1 MKKNV
6 MFLTGIAMSLM
17 AYSQNQTQITLD
29 EVSIIVPTYT
39 GISISSRE
47 HEFASINDYLI
58 ERVQYPRESYNLI
71 GTEVVEFWVSATG
84 ELTDFKVSNSVSS
97 EVDKEV
103 FGSLMETSGK
113 WIPGSVDGEPV
124 NMKCKI
130 SLVFKPNDSYDLRK
144 IARQYQEKGKRKL
157 LVVKDPQKALRYFN
171 QAIVLLPN
179 EVSLIAARSLCKYE
193 LGDDLGAW
201 ADCKSLNTLLN
212 TADFHLQ
219 GTFPVKEL
227 NHLAGY
233 AEYVSIPQ
241 TQANLNK

>member
-6 MFLTGIAMSLM
+6 MFLAGIAMSLM
-17 AYSQNQTQITLD
+17 AHSQNQTQIILD
-29 EVSIIVPTYT
+29 ELSIITPTYK
-39 GISISSRE
+39 GISISSQE
-47 HEFASINDYLI
+47 HEFASINDYLK
-58 ERVQYPRESYNLI
+58 EWVQYPQKSYNLI
-71 GTEVVEFWVSATG
+71 GTEVVEFWVSTTG
-84 ELTDFKVSNSVSS
+84 ELTDFKVINSVSY
-97 EVDKEV
+97 EIDNEV

-124 NMKCKI
+124 NMKSKI

-144 IARQYQEKGKRKL
+144 IAKQYQEKGNQKL
-157 LVVKDPQKALRYFN
+157 LVVKDPKKALRYFN

-193 LGDDLGAW
+193 LGDESGAR

-219 GTFPVKEL
+219 AVFPEKEL

-233 AEYVSIPQ
+233 SEYVSIPQ
-241 TQANLNK
+241 SQAYQK